1 MIQEEKERVI
11 KIAYEWLSFNLTDLP
26 IKEQKFWIDDFV
38 NYLDIN
44 L

>member
-1 MIQEEKERVI
+1 MTQEEKERAI
-11 KIAYEWLSFNLTDLP
+11 KIAAEWLSLNLTNLS
-26 IKEQKFWIDDFV
+26 IEEQKFWIDDFA

>member
-1 MIQEEKERVI
+1 MTQEEKERVI
-11 KIAYEWLSFNLTDLP
+11 KIASEWLSLNLTMLP
-26 IKEQKFWIDDFV
+26 VDEQKFWVEDFV